1 MMFFLPVYSI
11 YVLFIPYSF
20 VQKAVFFMLMYNI
33 VLLITVLFS
42 KFASVF
48 DGIINKECPIKT

>member
-1 MMFFLPVYSI
+1 MFFLPVYSI
-11 YVLFIPYSF
+11 YVLFITYSF

-48 DGIINKECPIKT
+48 DCIY

>member
-1 MMFFLPVYSI
+1 MFFWPVYYI
-11 YVLFIPYSF
+11 YVLFVPSSF
-20 VQKAVFFMLMYNI
+20 VHKAVFFMLMYNI

-48 DGIINKECPIKT
+48 RYII

>member
-1 MMFFLPVYSI
+1 
-11 YVLFIPYSF
+11 
-20 VQKAVFFMLMYNI
+20 MLMYNI

-48 DGIINKECPIKT
+48 DGIINKEYPIKT

>member
-1 MMFFLPVYSI
+1 MKLGLYSI
-11 YVLFIPYSF
+11 YVLFIPCSF

-33 VLLITVLFS
+33 VLLITVLFF

-48 DGIINKECPIKT
+48 RYII

>member
-1 MMFFLPVYSI
+1 MFFWPVYSI
-11 YVLFIPYSF
+11 YVLFIPCSF

-48 DGIINKECPIKT
+48 RYII